1 MTTAFAF
8 DLDGTLTC
16 EELLPV
22 IAEELSLGRE
32 MATLT
37 RLTLSGAIEFEESF
51 RLRCAIL
58 RAVPISRVR
67 AIVAEVALSPAME
80 GFIRRRPRECFIVTG
95 NLDVWVRPIIDRLGC
110 QAFTSVGRSEGD
122 RLIGVDAV
130 LCKSTPIAELRSRFD
145 RVVAIGDSVNDIP
158 MFELAD
164 IGIAHGGVHEPA
176 DALIEVADYAT
187 YREEALCRLLST
199 LS

>member
-1 MTTAFAF
+1 MTTALAF

-22 IAEELSLGRE
+22 IAEGLSLAQE

-67 AIVAEVALSPAME
+67 AIVAEVALAPAME
-80 GFIRRRPRECFIVTG
+80 GSS
-95 NLDVWVRPIIDRLGC
+95 
-110 QAFTSVGRSEGD
+110 AVGRGSASSSPGT
-122 RLIGVDAV
+122 
-130 LCKSTPIAELRSRFD
+130 STS
-145 RVVAIGDSVNDIP
+145 G
-158 MFELAD
+158 
-164 IGIAHGGVHEPA
+164 
-176 DALIEVADYAT
+176 YAG
-187 YREEALCRLLST
+187 L
-199 LS
+199 

>member
-67 AIVAEVALSPAME
+67 AIVAEVALAPAME
-80 GFIRRRPRECFIVTG
+80 GFIRRRPSECFIVTG
-95 NLDVWVRPIIDRLGC
+95 NLDVWVRPIIDRLGESLHEAC
-110 QAFTSVGRSEGD
+110 SLGILDGDEIVYLARSASSRIMSPALNVGR
-122 RLIGVDAV
+122 RLPAYCTSIGHV
-130 LCKSTPIAELRSRFD
+130 
-145 RVVAIGDSVNDIP
+145 
-158 MFELAD
+158 MLA
-164 IGIAHGGVHEPA
+164 HLPPPERTSLP
-176 DALIEVADYAT
+176 
-187 YREEALCRLLST
+187 
-199 LS
+199 